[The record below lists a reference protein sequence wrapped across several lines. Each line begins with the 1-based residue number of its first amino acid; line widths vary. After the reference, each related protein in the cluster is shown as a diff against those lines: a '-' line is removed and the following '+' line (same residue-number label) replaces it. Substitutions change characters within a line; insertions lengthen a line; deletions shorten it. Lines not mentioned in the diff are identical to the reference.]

1 MASNTDYQLAK
12 SIVDTLSQ
20 YEESTVN
27 PSNVGNFRK
36 YLVELVKKEGLG
48 LEYSTKI
55 VDVKKKTV
63 RVNRIK

>member
-20 YEESTVN
+20 YEETTVK
-27 PSNVGNFRK
+27 PSNIGNFRK

-48 LEYSTKI
+48 IEYSTKI